1 MQLNSIA
8 YEWKILFEW
17 GTFCFCSLTIL
28 LKSFKFF
35 DPDTGWQTQA
45 RVSSRPRRMGLAC
58 LLSPALESAIH
69 ARPKMR
75 GSRNHVRPKTF
86 EYDKHVWFDKQ
97 QTKRTIVHS
106 SCHERENK
114 EKTQI
119 IYHRRQSNHYLSTRA
134 IQYGRWHNCA
144 SSETWDDQIW
154 PPGSV
159 THAFLM
165 AQAPSI
171 RCGKKRKPK
180 KIS

>member
-1 MQLNSIA
+1 
-8 YEWKILFEW
+8 
-17 GTFCFCSLTIL
+17 
-28 LKSFKFF
+28 
-35 DPDTGWQTQA
+35 
-45 RVSSRPRRMGLAC
+45 V
-58 LLSPALESAIH
+58 LESAIH

-171 RCGKKRKPK
+171 RCGKKK
-180 KIS
+180 KAKENLVKRWEMKSKTTITIHSKMFLILQWFPHII